1 MSEKK
6 PVPVHLSVQRAYEG
20 PIRMPA
26 DSTIRRWVKAAAMR
40 PTTLAVRFVDTD
52 EGYELNSTYRHKDYA
67 TNVLTFPYTTEPE
80 VEADVV
86 ICIPVVEC
94 QAREQRKAY
103 YHHLAHMLVHATLHA
118 HGYDHETDEEAEE
131 MEAIEKKVMASLH
144 CPDPYQDA
152 D

>member
-1 MSEKK
+1 MTFC
-6 PVPVHLSVQRAYEG
+6 HLLGFPFHSQLFS
-20 PIRMPA
+20 PFWKN
-26 DSTIRRWVKAAAMR
+26 DSL
-40 PTTLAVRFVDTD
+40 PHS
-52 EGYELNSTYRHKDYA
+52 N
-67 TNVLTFPYTTEPE
+67 
-80 VEADVV
+80 
-86 ICIPVVEC
+86 VVER
-94 QAREQRKAY
+94 QAREQRKVY